1 MEPLSRP
8 MPWKAL
14 CLLACLSLFP
24 SCQDAADV
32 DTPIDLS
39 LLRVDQVPSLPGGL
53 PKAWAEE
60 FDAVIAEAP
69 TLKMRDPNSLQ
80 VVRDHLTRVSWID
93 PESIEVALALPE
105 GVRITYLP
113 KLPRLVLAVGQEP
126 RYVLAEDGTLLP
138 DGLDMELLK
147 DFLYVSIDA
156 ETVLPEVGGRCSD
169 PVVQEAFRLWVEA
182 DTIEDLSGLPI
193 VAIQRRS
200 DYPRDATGIAPAMSF
215 ILHDGTEI
223 SWGRARDTP
232 DPHSLDSQ
240 GRPLSLERKA
250 QRMVLVM
257 QEYPELTGVSRL
269 VLDDPLVKA
278 FDAAM
283 QPLPFENPIP

>member
-8 MPWKAL
+8 TSWMVL
-14 CLLACLSLFP
+14 GLVACLSLFTGCSEP
-24 SCQDAADV
+24 ADL
-32 DTPIDLS
+32 DTPLDLS
-39 LLRVDQVPSLPGGL
+39 LLRVDQVPKLPGGL
-53 PKAWAEE
+53 PQAWAEE
-60 FDAVIAEAP
+60 FDAVIADAP
-69 TLKMRDPNSLQ
+69 TLKMRDPKSLQ
-80 VVRDHLTRVSWID
+80 VIRDYLTRVSWID
-93 PESIEVALALPE
+93 PASIEVALALPE
-105 GVRITYLP
+105 GVRISYLP
-113 KLPRLVLAVGQEP
+113 KLPRLVLAQGQEP

-138 DGLDMELLK
+138 DGLDLELLQ
-147 DFLYVSIDA
+147 DFLYVSIDG
-156 ETVLPEVGGRCSD
+156 ETQLPEVGGRCSD

-200 DYPRDATGIAPAMSF
+200 DYPRHATGIAPAMSF

-240 GRPLSLERKA
+240 GRPLTLERKA

-269 VLDDPLVKA
+269 VLDDPLVKV
-278 FDAAM
+278 FDEAM
-283 QPLPFENPIP
+283 QPLPLQNPIP